1 MPPTRSSRYSTS
13 RQKACQSC
21 SSAKAKCDRRPE
33 TCGRCALRGL
43 TCNYPV
49 AESAR
54 DGHDTSLFDDTQ
66 MNYSISR
73 PDTTFDT
80 VSDSV
85 LRERTPNSTIQSID
99 IMTGS
104 TPMTPFSAPVQTPSA
119 RSTTLNSHE
128 KEAEV
133 LDFSNLTL
141 VCPLNSDD
149 IKNRWL
155 NSYVPLPGQSV
166 KEYSPH
172 IMNFVYRILKS
183 YASVMV
189 RGRGIPPFIH
199 PSQIST
205 ESITTPLSTCL
216 SLVRICE
223 QSLPGS
229 QQVTVDIIQR
239 EMDNLYE
246 KHATYDHVTLL
257 AAFQTH
263 LIYSMVLFFYLTP
276 RGPAPFLR
284 QAIINLQEIACACS
298 RRGLIS
304 LFEQQ
309 GIRPK
314 WEDWIIAEAKRRTL
328 FTMYFFDNVLSSQ
341 DGFSIY
347 LGTELKGLP
356 APSSKALWQ
365 SGVRHDWEKIY
376 NFHLT
381 DWADS
386 LFRIDELWPIPDD
399 LDEGG
404 VIERRKRVDR
414 WLEAVDEYG
423 SILYAV
429 TSCTHGG

>member
-21 SSAKAKCDRRPE
+21 SSAKAKCDRRPA

-43 TCNYPV
+43 SCNYPV

-54 DGHDTSLFDDTQ
+54 DGHDTSLFDETQ
-66 MNYSISR
+66 MHYSISTSDVTV
-73 PDTTFDT
+73 DTIKH
-80 VSDSV
+80 S
-85 LRERTPNSTIQSID
+85 LQREQTPNSTIPSIE
-99 IMTGS
+99 IIAGS
-104 TPMTPFSAPVQTPSA
+104 TPISS
-119 RSTTLNSHE
+119 
-128 KEAEV
+128 
-133 LDFSNLTL
+133 LDFSNLAL
-141 VCPLNSDD
+141 VCPINSDD

-155 NSYVPLPGQSV
+155 NSYVPLPGQTV
-166 KEYSPH
+166 KEYSPN
-172 IMNFVYRILKS
+172 IMSFVYRILRS
-183 YASVMV
+183 YTSMMV

-199 PSQIST
+199 SSQITT
-205 ESITTPLSTCL
+205 ELITPPLSTCL

-229 QQVTVDIIQR
+229 EEVAADVIQR
-239 EMDNLYE
+239 EMNNLYD
-246 KHATYDHVTLL
+246 KHATYDNASLL
-257 AAFQTH
+257 AAFQAH

-276 RGPAPFLR
+276 GGPVPFLR
-284 QAIINLQEIACACS
+284 QAVIKLQEIACVCS
-298 RRGLIS
+298 RRGLMS
-304 LFEQQ
+304 VSEQQ

-314 WEDWIIAEAKRRTL
+314 WEDWIVAEAKRRTL
-328 FTMYFFDNVLSSQ
+328 FTMYFFDNVLSAQ

-365 SGVRHDWEKIY
+365 SSVRQEWEKIY
-376 NFHLT
+376 NIHLA
-381 DWADS
+381 DWVDS

-399 LDEGG
+399 LDEDG